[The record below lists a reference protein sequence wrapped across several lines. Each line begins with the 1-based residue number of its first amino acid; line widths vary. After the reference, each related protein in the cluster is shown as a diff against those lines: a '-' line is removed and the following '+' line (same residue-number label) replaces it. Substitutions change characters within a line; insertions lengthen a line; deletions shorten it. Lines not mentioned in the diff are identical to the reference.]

1 MPTQYPSLLLA
12 LVLFALSCGASK
24 ELTAEMNAAKTEL
37 DNCRSRLAETERQ
50 LTTAQQDLNAAQTRA
65 TNAGNR
71 ADNLRA
77 ENETLQSQLI
87 AMQNQLES
95 VTQQMQAASDD
106 YGVWFRVQIGAYEDL
121 QIDQELETTPQ
132 LALEQQNNLQKIVL
146 GRYRDYTD
154 AKRLQSKLQTM
165 GVKGAWVVSY
175 RDGVRVPIEETRNR

>member
-1 MPTQYPSLLLA
+1 MPTKYNFLFLGLT
-12 LVLFALSCGASK
+12 LFALSCGASK

-37 DNCRSRLAETERQ
+37 NDCRSQLAETERQ
-50 LTTAQQDLNAAQTRA
+50 LTTAQQDLNAAQARA
-65 TNAGNR
+65 ANASNR
-71 ADNLRA
+71 TDDLRA

-87 AMQNQLES
+87 AMQNQLQS
-95 VTQQMQAASDD
+95 VTEQMQAVSDD

-154 AKRLQSKLQTM
+154 AKSLQSKLQTM

-175 RDGVRVPIEETRNR
+175 RDGVRVPISEARNR